1 MSSLASQPA
10 RLLRGL
16 AFTEMVTWILLILAM
31 IGKYALRLEVGGAA
45 VRIAGGLHGFVFL
58 AYCLGAVLIAVDQR
72 WRLADLVAAL
82 ASAVVPFLTV
92 PFERS
97 AQRRGLLGSTWRLL
111 AAPAA
116 TRPERLVSAA
126 VRRPLPSAAIGV
138 LGVAATFGLLLAAG
152 PPTQWFS

>member
-1 MSSLASQPA
+1 MVTSPA
-10 RLLRGL
+10 PTRSTRDLLLDTAERLYAERGL
-16 AFTEMVTWILLILAM
+16 AQVSNRQIAEAAGQANNSVVA
-31 IGKYALRLEVGGAA
+31 YHVGTK
-45 VRIAGGLHGFVFL
+45 
-58 AYCLGAVLIAVDQR
+58 
-72 WRLADLVAAL
+72 ADLVAAL